1 MANTDAGMVTQ
12 LLGAVSR
19 GKEGAE
25 EDLFTVVYAELRQMA
40 RARMAR
46 EKPGQTLEPTALV
59 HEAYVQLFR
68 HQEPRWEN
76 RAHFFTA
83 AAEAMRRILIQRARR
98 KGRLK
103 RGGDLERVPFES
115 SVGKLDP
122 RPESLLALDEALGRL
137 EALDEVMAKVVKL
150 RYFAGLTVPETARA
164 LQTSPRTVN
173 RHWTAARA
181 WLHQELEVHGE
192 SAS

>member
-1 MANTDAGMVTQ
+1 MANPDAGMVTQ

-68 HQEPRWEN
+68 NQEPRWEN

-83 AAEAMRRILIQRARR
+83 AAEAMRRILIQRARH

-122 RPESLLALDEALGRL
+122 RSESLLALDEALDRL

-181 WLHQELEVHGE
+181 WLHQELEVSGE